1 MQKKNDYGN
10 LNYNLDF
17 FSKYITMDTTQK
29 IQYINNYKQYFSI
42 NINEIAS
49 SYINENILYAQST
62 RKFDLIYI
70 SHSFLPVNQKLM
82 FELQIYYWFDIF
94 VCQLYY
100 ALLRLQNS
108 GNIVF
113 NVCELTNKKTCD
125 LVIFVGSFFEIY
137 HIYKWECNNDY
148 KTVNCSIIYKNYNSK
163 SLDNFKKLVDYV
175 LTNNNTSFPSTFKNM
190 VFCPFLI
197 DNNKIQFENIP
208 DKYIDNTKEHI
219 VGLINYKLDDP
230 IYDKIRQHNEYV
242 YFIKNNHLKM
252 LISYMEMDNDAK
264 EKFLIKYK
272 EEQIMNALLYA
283 KKWDF
288 KTVQFDIKTF
298 KTDFMKII
306 IQDMYLYYKP
316 IIRRLKNYK
325 IQNEQLI
332 NIPLSF
338 VQANNTLE
346 STDYIID
353 TRNILDWNKMKKIIR
368 FYRPLNKNKHLKQII
383 DVNFNQQN
391 ISQTWIKMYEILK
404 TYKLIS
410 RKATD
415 FRSFH
420 MCEAP
425 GNFISAINHYIK
437 TETNIS
443 NYDWMAQTLNPN
455 LNNKGFKDDYGYIE
469 RYKERWNYGLD
480 NTGDITNVENIKY
493 YRRYTLDRNIK
504 LLTSDCG
511 LPESCGYSEITK
523 VHIAQLLFIL
533 HNLSEGGNCVAKMK
547 FPIMYPIQIYYYY
560 QFCKHFKKVYFF
572 KGNQNPSSK
581 EFYLIGLKYHRISE
595 PELEVLLLT
604 FSSYDE
610 MHFKDNKYPE
620 SFIMQLEAIH
630 KELVDNYVFNFDRK
644 LFYVDNYK
652 VIQKQHFSIIEQM
665 IDIKNI
671 EWIKKYKIKKINNND
686 KL

>member
-1 MQKKNDYGN
+1 
-10 LNYNLDF
+10 
-17 FSKYITMDTTQK
+17 MDTTQK

-113 NVCELTNKKTCD
+113 NVCELTNKKTRD

-137 HIYKWECNNDY
+137 HIYKWGCNNDY
-148 KTVNCSIIYKNYNSK
+148 KTVNCSIIYKNYNGK

-190 VFCPFLI
+190 VFCPFHI

-391 ISQTWIKMYEILK
+391 ISQAWIKMYEILK

-443 NYDWMAQTLNPN
+443 NYEWMTQTLNPN
-455 LNNKGFKDDYGYIE
+455 LNNKGFKDDYGYGYIE

-547 FPIMYPIQIYYYY
+547 FPIMYPVQIYYYY
-560 QFCKHFKKVYFF
+560 KFCKHFKKVYFF